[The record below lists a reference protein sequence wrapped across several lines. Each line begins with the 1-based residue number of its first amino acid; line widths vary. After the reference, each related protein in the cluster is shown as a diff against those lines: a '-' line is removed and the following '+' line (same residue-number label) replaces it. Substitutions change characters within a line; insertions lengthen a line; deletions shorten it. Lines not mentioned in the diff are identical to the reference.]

1 MKILAISKEPV
12 PVDWEN
18 KEVILQA
25 EAKTAYELYLSGRV
39 REIYF
44 TEEYN
49 AVLILE
55 TRDLAEARE
64 VVNLLPLVKA
74 NLIDFDLMELNPYT
88 GLLRLIK

>member
-1 MKILAISKEPV
+1 MKILAISKEPN

-18 KEVILQA
+18 KEAILQD
-25 EAKTAYELYLSGRV
+25 EAKEAYELYISGRV

-55 TRDLAEARE
+55 AGDLAEARE
-64 VVNLLPLVKA
+64 VINLLPLVKA
-74 NLIDFDLMELNPYT
+74 KLLEFDLMELNPYT
-88 GLLRLIK
+88 GYSRLIK

>member
-1 MKILAISKEPV
+1 MKILAISKEPN

-18 KEVILQA
+18 KEAILKD
-25 EAKTAYELYLSGRV
+25 EAKTAYELYLSGSV

-55 TRDLAEARE
+55 ARDLAEARE
-64 VVNLLPLVKA
+64 VINLLPLVKA
-74 NLIDFDLMELNPYT
+74 KLLEFDLMELNPYT
-88 GLLRLIK
+88 